1 MFSKWVIE
9 WQLFN
14 AKQSIFQLYNDKNKS
29 PFDDINDND
38 EVCFILD
45 QQAELMKQQS
55 MGWSFHSEPTSL
67 WSYSL
72 KLSRVAP
79 ITNFL
84 VFGSIW

>member
-1 MFSKWVIE
+1 
-9 WQLFN
+9 
-14 AKQSIFQLYNDKNKS
+14 
-29 PFDDINDND
+29 
-38 EVCFILD
+38 
-45 QQAELMKQQS
+45 MKQQS